1 MDFRR
6 AKLSKAAGSSHV
18 RCPTAASNV
27 YLCPRITSTSKGRLP
42 DRCPANKCDWH
53 RRAETRP
60 PTVAS
65 GPSAE
70 KRPLGHCSAV
80 DPCESSRSSA
90 HIWRTKRDHFGP
102 TPKVYLYKPLRVN
115 RNLPQSRPLLT
126 KSSRSP
132 DAYISPGKALKRLYW
147 YGLPAR
153 GPRRAIRRPSLS
165 QHP

>member
-60 PTVAS
+60 PTVAN

-70 KRPLGHCSAV
+70 VQPIGRHSAA
-80 DPCESSRSSA
+80 DPCESSWSSA
-90 HIWRTKRDHFGP
+90 HFWRTKRDHHGP
-102 TPKVYLYKPLRVN
+102 TIKVYLYKPLRVN
-115 RNLPQSRPLLT
+115 RNLPQSRTVFT
-126 KSSRSP
+126 KNCRWPRGRIRPSE
-132 DAYISPGKALKRLYW
+132 ALKPLYW
-147 YGLPAR
+147 YGWPAL
-153 GPRRAIRRPSLS
+153 GPRRAIRQPSLS
-165 QHP
+165 QRP